1 MKILFLILML
11 VATNARS
18 WDSYSAV
25 DDYEVQPQIS
35 YPGQSYE
42 QFNRDMNNQWLR
54 SQQHWDQERQEDRQR
69 RSEQIDYNNRIQFG
83 DQNR

>member
-11 VATNARS
+11 VATNAQS
-18 WDSYSAV
+18 LDTYSIA
-25 DDYEVQPQIS
+25 DDYELQPQIS

-42 QFNRDMNNQWLR
+42 QFNRDMNNEWLR
-54 SQQHWDQERQEDRQR
+54 SQQRWDQKRQDDRQR

-83 DQNR
+83 EQNK